1 MDSGGL
7 YCSSLIFRSSCL

>member
-7 YCSSLIFRSSCL
+7 YFSSLIFRSSCL